1 MGYADQIDL
10 SDCGFVTRKTSL
22 ELDLDVT
29 LVNFPISN
37 YTQLTPA
44 RSTNI

>member
-10 SDCGFVTRKTSL
+10 SNCGFATQKTSL

-29 LVNFPISN
+29 LVNFPNSN
-37 YTQLTPA
+37 CTQLTPA
-44 RSTNI
+44 KSTNI